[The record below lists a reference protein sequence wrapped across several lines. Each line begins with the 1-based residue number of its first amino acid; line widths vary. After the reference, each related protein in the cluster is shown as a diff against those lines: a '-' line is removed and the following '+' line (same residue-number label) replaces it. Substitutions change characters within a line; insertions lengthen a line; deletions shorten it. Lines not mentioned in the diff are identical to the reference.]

1 MYLQIVN
8 MVILSYYD
16 KNAFHLFCV
25 SVLFLIIRGDGENM
39 YSFQEKVVL
48 ITGAAGGLGGKVAS
62 DFFNQGAKLVLVD
75 LTITSLENKYQHHQN
90 VLIVKADVTEEEQ
103 VKQFVQQA
111 LDKFGRIDIFF
122 NNAGIEARNHLI
134 EDQSVEDFLKVLHV
148 NTLGVF
154 LGLKH
159 VIPVMKKQRDGV
171 IINTASSVG
180 LVGSIGISP
189 YVAAKHAVVGLN
201 KSAALECA
209 EYGVRV
215 NAIAP
220 GFIETDLTKRLIE
233 DTKEHQNASERE
245 QLFINNIPLKRFA
258 HVDEISN
265 LVQYLASPLSSYIT
279 GTCVEIDGGRA
290 AK

>member
-1 MYLQIVN
+1 MKLH
-8 MVILSYYD
+8 
-16 KNAFHLFCV
+16 AF
-25 SVLFLIIRGDGENM
+25 E
-39 YSFQEKVVL
+39 EKIVL
-48 ITGAAGGLGGKVAS
+48 ITGAAGGVGQRVAL
-62 DFFNQGAKLVLVD
+62 DFLNQGAKLVLVD
-75 LTITSLENKYQHHQN
+75 LNIALLKKQYKNRDDI
-90 VLIVKADVTEEEQ
+90 LIIQADVTEEGG
-103 VKQFVQQA
+103 VRNYVQEA
-111 LDKFGRIDIFF
+111 LNKFGRIDIFF
-122 NNAGIEARNHLI
+122 NNAGIEARNNLI

-154 LGLKH
+154 LGLKY
-159 VIPVMKKQRDGV
+159 VIPVMKKQNEGA

-209 EYGVRV
+209 DYNVRV

-220 GFIETDLTKRLIE
+220 GFIETNLTKRLIE
-233 DTKEHQNASERE
+233 DTKENQKASERE
-245 QLFINNIPLKRFA
+245 QLFLNNIPLKRFA
-258 HVDEISN
+258 KVEEISN
-265 LVQYLASPLSSYIT
+265 LIQYLASPLSSYIT

>member
-1 MYLQIVN
+1 
-8 MVILSYYD
+8 
-16 KNAFHLFCV
+16 
-25 SVLFLIIRGDGENM
+25 M
-39 YSFQEKVVL
+39 YSFREKVVL
-48 ITGAAGGLGGKVAS
+48 ITGAAGGLGEKVAS
-62 DFFNQGAKLVLVD
+62 DFLHRGARLVLVD
-75 LTITSLENKYQHHQN
+75 LNIASLEKRYRKNN
-90 VLIVKADVTEEEQ
+90 DVLIIQSDVTQQEQ
-103 VKQFVQQA
+103 VEGYVQEI
-111 LDKFGRIDIFF
+111 LNRFGRIDIFF
-122 NNAGIEARNHLI
+122 NNAGIEARNNLI

-154 LGLKH
+154 LGLKY
-159 VIPVMKKQRDGV
+159 VIPVMKKQKEGV

-209 EYGVRV
+209 DYGVRV

-220 GFIETDLTKRLIE
+220 GFIETNLTKRLIE
-233 DTKEHQNASERE
+233 DTKENQNALERE
-245 QLFINNIPLKRFA
+245 KLFINNIPLKRFA
-258 HVDEISN
+258 KVEEVSS
-265 LVQYLASPLSSYIT
+265 LVQYLASPLSSYVT

>member
-1 MYLQIVN
+1 MCKRFI
-8 MVILSYYD
+8 S
-16 KNAFHLFCV
+16 
-25 SVLFLIIRGDGENM
+25 IIRGDGKKM
-39 YSFQEKVVL
+39 YSFHEKVVL

-62 DFFNQGAKLVLVD
+62 DFLNQGAKLVLVD
-75 LTITSLENKYQHHQN
+75 LHISTLEKQYHGNKN
-90 VLIVKADVTEEEQ
+90 VLIVKADVTQQEQ
-103 VKQFVQQA
+103 VEDYVQQA
-111 LDKFGRIDIFF
+111 LTKFGRIDIFF
-122 NNAGIEARNHLI
+122 NNAGIEARNNLI
-134 EDQSVEDFLKVLHV
+134 EDQSLEDFLKVLHV

-154 LGLKH
+154 LGLKY
-159 VIPVMKKQRDGV
+159 VIPVMKKQREGV
-171 IINTASSVG
+171 IVNTASTVG

-233 DTKEHQNASERE
+233 DTKEHQNAFERE

-258 HVDEISN
+258 NVDEISN

-279 GTCVEIDGGRA
+279 GTCIEIDGGRA

>member
-1 MYLQIVN
+1 
-8 MVILSYYD
+8 
-16 KNAFHLFCV
+16 
-25 SVLFLIIRGDGENM
+25 M
-39 YSFQEKVVL
+39 YSFKEKVVL
-48 ITGAAGGLGGKVAS
+48 ITGAAGGLGEKVAS
-62 DFFNQGAKLVLVD
+62 DFLHRGARLVLVD
-75 LTITSLENKYQHHQN
+75 LNIASLEKRYRENN
-90 VLIVKADVTEEEQ
+90 DVLIIRSDVTQQEQ
-103 VKQFVQQA
+103 VEGYVQEI
-111 LDKFGRIDIFF
+111 LNRFGRIDIFF
-122 NNAGIEARNHLI
+122 NNAGIEARNNLI

-154 LGLKH
+154 LGLKY
-159 VIPVMKKQRDGV
+159 VIPVMKKQKEGV

-209 EYGVRV
+209 DYGVRV

-220 GFIETDLTKRLIE
+220 GFIETNLTKRLIE
-233 DTKEHQNASERE
+233 DTKENQNALERE
-245 QLFINNIPLKRFA
+245 KLFINNIPLKRFA
-258 HVDEISN
+258 KVEEISN
-265 LVQYLASPLSSYIT
+265 LVQYLASPLSSYVT